1 MKILELTWEFPPYI
15 SGGLGTACYGLT
27 KALLGL
33 GVEIYMILPSK
44 EPLFF
49 YLRRPR
55 DTDSLS
61 GRSLKPICDGG
72 IQSCNKPKKSSFE
85 YMKIA
90 GTAGGYAGMLNN
102 VSWEDVEKA
111 VFYYVKTV
119 GRVARYIDFNIIYAH
134 DWLTFPAAVI
144 LKNRFE
150 RPLVCHVHATEYD
163 RSPEAG
169 NSRIHDIERRGL
181 QAADRII
188 AVSHK
193 TADKIEKYYGI
204 NKDKIHTVHNACS
217 INKPLFNGKRFFK
230 DPVVLFLGRLT
241 AQKRPDIFLEVALE
255 VLKKYPDVRF
265 ILAGTGEMEESLI
278 QQSAKYNTG
287 NRLLFAGFLG
297 RKQVSRIL
305 SMTDL
310 LVMPSEAE
318 PFGIAAL
325 EAMRFG
331 IPVLI
336 SSQSGVVEI
345 VRNAIPVDNRDIEV
359 MASIVEK
366 LLKEPHTLRK
376 IGRASRHE
384 AKKITWERSARI
396 VYGIFEEIAC

>member
-1 MKILELTWEFPPYI
+1 M
-15 SGGLGTACYGLT
+15 
-27 KALLGL
+27 
-33 GVEIYMILPSK
+33 
-44 EPLFF
+44 
-49 YLRRPR
+49 
-55 DTDSLS
+55 
-61 GRSLKPICDGG
+61 
-72 IQSCNKPKKSSFE
+72 
-85 YMKIA
+85 
-90 GTAGGYAGMLNN
+90 
-102 VSWEDVEKA
+102 
-111 VFYYVKTV
+111 
-119 GRVARYIDFNIIYAH
+119 
-134 DWLTFPAAVI
+134 
-144 LKNRFE
+144 
-150 RPLVCHVHATEYD
+150 
-163 RSPEAG
+163 
-169 NSRIHDIERRGL
+169 
-181 QAADRII
+181 
-188 AVSHK
+188 
-193 TADKIEKYYGI
+193 
-204 NKDKIHTVHNACS
+204 
-217 INKPLFNGKRFFK
+217 
-230 DPVVLFLGRLT
+230 FLGRLT